1 MAQEGICTDILVRA
15 EAEQGNICL
24 LSNIRYQMDEKELFE
39 SIEQDFADNVI
50 STLEYQET
58 HSYM

>member
-1 MAQEGICTDILVRA
+1 
-15 EAEQGNICL
+15 
-24 LSNIRYQMDEKELFE
+24 MDEKELFE